1 MDWELEGHRTCPNQ
15 IKECFRKYVF
25 VIKSLRYPKLVL
37 LCANRLELDDVS
49 SLAEGRQTEINRLHA
64 KLREMN
70 EEINRCCTLCL
81 LRW

>member
-1 MDWELEGHRTCPNQ
+1 MC
-15 IKECFRKYVF
+15 
-25 VIKSLRYPKLVL
+25 
-37 LCANRLELDDVS
+37 RLELDDVS

-81 LRW
+81 CVGSR